1 MIFLYKMLYL
11 VQLCNKHLIGNLKA
25 FNIIVDMLR
34 TKLENSEMISNMSNG
49 IYFINNI
56 PEKLAELKKEK
67 KEIDTKELKE

>member
-1 MIFLYKMLYL
+1 
-11 VQLCNKHLIGNLKA
+11 
-25 FNIIVDMLR
+25 
-34 TKLENSEMISNMSNG
+34 MSNG

>member
-1 MIFLYKMLYL
+1 MLYL